1 MNIKNNTIKYN
12 DSNKYSLIEIVQLNQ
27 EYINQLQNQNKL
39 LDEINYQLELL
50 IKEHDN
56 NNRYNNNK
64 CFNNND

>member
-12 DSNKYSLIEIVQLNQ
+12 DSDKYSLIEIVQLNQ